1 MSHINLV
8 ILKTSLS
15 LYCVFLMKN
24 ILRIFCFG
32 VVVFASSEGD
42 ATVFEFGSDGTV
54 VVYEATDYLASK
66 RHQKFKKNIK
76 QLTLISKHSDQ
87 FDDLVLLASRKYGVE
102 ADLIHAVIAAESSH
116 NPNAVSSKGAGGLMQ
131 LMPGTAEQYGV
142 SDVFSP
148 EENIEGGTKYLRFL
162 LDRYDG
168 DTDLVLA
175 AYNSGE
181 GTVDRYGDVPP
192 YPETKA
198 YVARVS
204 SYLNKIQTKE
214 REDE

>member
-1 MSHINLV
+1 MKVVDFAVAVLV
-8 ILKTSLS
+8 FGSLLS
-15 LYCVFLMKN
+15 PAY
-24 ILRIFCFG
+24 
-32 VVVFASSEGD
+32 
-42 ATVFEFGSDGTV
+42 ATVIEFGEDGSV
-54 VVYEATDYLASK
+54 IVHEAKAVHE
-66 RHQKFKKNIK
+66 RIREKKIESVLLREPTHKN
-76 QLTLISKHSDQ
+76 Q
-87 FDDLVLLASRKYGVE
+87 FDTIVLSVAQKYGVD
-102 ADLIHAVIAAESSH
+102 ADLVHAVIAAESSR
-116 NPNAVSSKGAGGLMQ
+116 NPNAVSPKGAGGLMQ

-204 SYLNKIQTKE
+204 AYLNKIQTKE
-214 REDE
+214 REDERK